1 MVVSKSSHIPIYI
14 INLARESRRKAFMQ
28 EQLDRLELQA
38 NFVEAIDA
46 RQLSVEELSSK
57 SDAAAVKRSPSW
69 LSPGAIACGLSHSR
83 AYHEFIA
90 SGQEAALFLEDDTV
104 LSGKLKG
111 QLEELIA
118 EIKDQEVILLHFVS
132 FAPCELRINGGI
144 PFGPYGLYSALDAG
158 QPTTAAAYMLTRAT
172 AIKLAEYTST
182 VKATADAWGHFM
194 ENGMIDRVRCTA
206 PSIILT
212 ADFKS
217 SIDYIKAGSLK
228 GKLLSAVDRWKIFPF
243 YQILARRR
251 RKNVELV
258 RDSFVFVD

>member
-1 MVVSKSSHIPIYI
+1 VVVSKSSHIPIYI

-144 PFGPYGLYSALDAG
+144 PFGPYG
-158 QPTTAAAYMLTRAT
+158 AT